1 MDITSF
7 VLGVLTVIAVIFVA
21 AVVVGLLKIYKL
33 QKQVK
38 DLTSGLHSTELSIND
53 RLSQEYEWLS
63 KTLDERHR
71 EALDQINL
79 VHKDSMAY
87 TDSRIDKLLQAK
99 KDQAQTS

>member
-38 DLTSGLHSTELSIND
+38 DLTSGLNGTEISIND
-53 RLSQEYEWLS
+53 RISQEYERLS
-63 KTLDERHR
+63 KALDERHR

-87 TDSRIDKLLQAK
+87 TDSRIDKMLQAK